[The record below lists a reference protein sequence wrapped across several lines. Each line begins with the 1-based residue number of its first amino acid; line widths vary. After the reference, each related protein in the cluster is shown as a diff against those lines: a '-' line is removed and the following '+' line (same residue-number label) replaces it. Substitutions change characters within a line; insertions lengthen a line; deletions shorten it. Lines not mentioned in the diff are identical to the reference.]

1 MFTDIFPSSTQFTRL
16 QSLRLSRFGF
26 QDRALLEFIQRHLS
40 CLKNLTLSEMF
51 LDRPWS
57 DFLCGMREL
66 DIRWNE
72 FLLLGDAD
80 DRGKIDSDSA
90 IENEDYPPIKLP
102 ISEEIGAFVLGS
114 SDELP
119 QSVGELW
126 RIMGSEESAW
136 RS

>member
-1 MFTDIFPSSTQFTRL
+1 
-16 QSLRLSRFGF
+16 
-26 QDRALLEFIQRHLS
+26 
-40 CLKNLTLSEMF
+40 MF

-57 DFLCGMREL
+57 DVLCGMREL

-80 DRGKIDSDSA
+80 DRGKIDSYSA
-90 IENEDYPPIKLP
+90 IENEYYPPIILP

-119 QSVGELW
+119 QRW
-126 RIMGSEESAW
+126 RTLANHGFGRICLEKLSLFWLLSCNKESDRPTRLCKVSRRPDLRA
-136 RS
+136 RF